1 MSQFEAPWQ
10 AQAYAMALL
19 LQERGVVTAA
29 EWAERLGAEIA
40 AAGPDD
46 GSRYYEHWLA
56 ALERLLAE
64 RGLVSVAEQA
74 RRKAEWHAAANATPH
89 GQPIVLGPQM
99 TAGVSS
105 R

>member
-1 MSQFEAPWQ
+1 VSHFEAPWQ
-10 AQAYAMALL
+10 AQAYAMVLL

-40 AAGPDD
+40 AAGPRDD

-64 RGLVSVAEQA
+64 RGLVSFGEQA
-74 RRKAEWHAAANATPH
+74 RRKAEWDAAAKATPH
-89 GQPIVLGPQM
+89 GQPILLP
-99 TAGVSS
+99 A
-105 R
+105 